1 MWSEISRSF
10 SDQILKKV
18 IYDPFTIIIGIFQK
32 KDLSSGHNRDLIVI
46 WGKKDPILPISAL
59 FEFSDHYQWGEGHL
73 VKVLFIDVDNTKKF
87 FVASHSGLKSRN
99 KTI

>member
-1 MWSEISRSF
+1 MYQNKKIVTFTIINVIGNFTIF

-46 WGKKDPILPISAL
+46 WGKKDPILPISEL
-59 FEFSDHYQWGEGHL
+59 H
-73 VKVLFIDVDNTKKF
+73 I
-87 FVASHSGLKSRN
+87 
-99 KTI
+99 I

>member
-1 MWSEISRSF
+1 MWLEISRSF

-46 WGKKDPILPISAL
+46 WGKKDPILPISGRAL
-59 FEFSDHYQWGEGHL
+59 FIKLSHGIITLGH
-73 VKVLFIDVDNTKKF
+73 KMSIC
-87 FVASHSGLKSRN
+87 
-99 KTI
+99 

>member
-46 WGKKDPILPISAL
+46 WGKKDQILPIPAIM
-59 FEFSDHYQWGEGHL
+59 YAAYVQ
-73 VKVLFIDVDNTKKF
+73 K
-87 FVASHSGLKSRN
+87 
-99 KTI
+99 